1 VNTGR
6 ETEKLSLA
14 PVYNFKISVEIVE
27 DSCLIGE
34 TWTKLLSKFLRK
46 MPRSKI
52 VQGKGGGIYDVS
64 TGFSHSK
71 FFYISDLYR
80 KRLF

>member
-1 VNTGR
+1 MNTGR

-64 TGFSHSK
+64 T
-71 FFYISDLYR
+71 
-80 KRLF
+80 RL